1 MLHSIAVKDYML
13 TNLVTVFPEMD
24 VMDAI
29 HLMLQNRVSGVPV
42 VDKLG
47 NIVGTLSERDC
58 MKVAL
63 NASYHE
69 EKGGRVSQ
77 FMSRGA
83 VTIDADSSLVEAAE
97 MFYEKPY
104 RFYPVVENTRL
115 VGQLRRSDVLKALEI
130 LW

>member
-1 MLHSIAVKDYML
+1 MLHSITVKDYML

-69 EKGGRVSQ
+69 EKGGRVFQ

-83 VTIDADSSLVEAAE
+83 VTIDADTSLVKAAE
-97 MFYEKPY
+97 MFFEQPY
-104 RFYPVVENTRL
+104 RFYPVMDNTRL
-115 VGQLRRSDVLKALEI
+115 VGQLRRSDVLRALEI